1 MRSSPSRIGYAGIV
15 VAVLHRKAKNPTCG
29 LQLPPY
35 LRVRLLLPF
44 TGAWHI
50 NLRVYCG
57 VEKVKSELREFV
69 KDNFLFGREI
79 HFTDDDSLL
88 ENGIIDSTGVLE
100 LLAWL
105 ESRWQVEVEDHE
117 LRPENLD
124 SINRV
129 ARFVERKRG
138 FQDNAAPLRGVSNV
152 PLAQAS

>member
-1 MRSSPSRIGYAGIV
+1 M
-15 VAVLHRKAKNPTCG
+15 
-29 LQLPPY
+29 
-35 LRVRLLLPF
+35 
-44 TGAWHI
+44 
-50 NLRVYCG
+50 
-57 VEKVKSELREFV
+57 KSELRAFLKE
-69 KDNFLFGREI
+69 NFLFGREV

-105 ESRWQVEVEDHE
+105 ESRWQVKVEDHE

-138 FQDNAAPLRGVSNV
+138 SQAWGAPSLGMDHL
-152 PLAQAS
+152 PLARAS